1 MDQPVTTTRPRFE
14 LVAQHGRA
22 RAGLLHTWRGTV
34 ETPVFMPV
42 GTRGA
47 IKGLT
52 AAQVAATGA
61 KIILANNYHLVV
73 HPGPDEVEALGGLN
87 AFTGWPG
94 PMLTDSGG
102 FQVFSLEDSRTIDD
116 DGVTFRSPRTG
127 DAIRFTPAG
136 TVNWQRQMG
145 STFIMQLDE
154 CAPWPCDREVAERAM
169 ERSLKWARIGA
180 GVALADWQIMLPIV
194 QGSTFPD
201 LRERSV
207 DGLRELDAAAYAVGG
222 VSVGEDKAQQ
232 LEMTGLCTARLP
244 EDRPRYLM
252 GVGKPGDIVAG
263 VSLGIDM
270 FDCVLPTRNAR
281 HALAFTSQGIVRL
294 RNSRHRDDRGP
305 LDPQCD
311 CTTCAGDAATGA
323 GALPRGYLRHL
334 FMVEDPTGHALVSI
348 HNLRYYQRLMRDIRT
363 AIIAGRDLQTV
374 LPAATT
380 A

>member
-1 MDQPVTTTRPRFE
+1 MISDPDPSIRPRFE

-22 RAGLLHTWRGTV
+22 RAGILHTWRGPV

-52 AAQVAATGA
+52 APQVRATGA
-61 KIILANNYHLVV
+61 TIILANNYHLVV
-73 HPGPDEVEALGGLN
+73 HPGAAEVEALGGLN

-102 FQVFSLEDSRTIDD
+102 YQVFSLEDSRTIDD

-127 DAIRFTPAG
+127 DQIRFTPAG
-136 TVNWQRQMG
+136 TVDWQRQMG

-154 CAPWPCDREVAERAM
+154 CAPWPCEHEVAERAVD
-169 ERSLKWARIGA
+169 RSLRWAQQGA
-180 GVALADWQIMLPIV
+180 GVQLADWQIMLPIV
-194 QGSTFPD
+194 QGSTFRD
-201 LRERSV
+201 LRAKSA
-207 DGLRELDAAAYAVGG
+207 DGLRELNAAAYAIGG
-222 VSVGEDKAQQ
+222 VSVGEDKAAQ
-232 LEMTGLCTARLP
+232 LEITGFCTERLP

-252 GVGKPGDIVAG
+252 GVGKPADIAQGVALG
-263 VSLGIDM
+263 VDM

-294 RNSRHRDDRGP
+294 RNSRHREDRSP
-305 LDPQCD
+305 LDPD
-311 CTTCAGDAATGA
+311 CSCITCAGDSATGA
-323 GALPRGYLRHL
+323 GAVPRGYLRHL

-348 HNLRYYQRLMRDIRT
+348 HNLTYYQRLMRDIRA
-363 AIIAGRDLQTV
+363 AIVAGRDVTSV
-374 LPAATT
+374 LPPAAG
-380 A
+380 